1 MRSETIRE
9 VPRIFKK
16 CATTIRDGF
25 LCQSSLIALVTVPS
39 AILFLLLS
47 PLVAFTSIFF
57 ATASDLL
64 EGTSSVFPPDD
75 TRVPTFYV
83 PKHENS
89 RWLQIALLLSLSA
102 AFGGI
107 HCSGWD
113 YLFPSSTEQIL
124 WRVASLA
131 VTILP
136 TIAFPLGQIVLYPP
150 PFQPPSA
157 NLTANQSYKP
167 LRLFGGVVVILLA
180 FGYAAARVMLLGLA
194 LSLLRH
200 LPQTAFVDI
209 NWTVFYPHMF

>member
-1 MRSETIRE
+1 MIKDYATIILN
-9 VPRIFKK
+9 V
-16 CATTIRDGF
+16 F
-25 LCQSSLIALVTVPS
+25 LCQSSLIKFLTLPLAV
-39 AILFLLLS
+39 LFLLFS

-64 EGTSSVFPPDD
+64 EGTSSAFPPDN

-113 YLFPSSTEQIL
+113 YLFPSPTERL
-124 WRVASLA
+124 MWRVASLA

-150 PFQPPSA
+150 PFEPPSIDP
-157 NLTANQSYKP
+157 TANQSYKP

-194 LSLLRH
+194 VSLLRH
-200 LPQTAFVDI
+200 MPPAAFTAI
-209 NWTVFYPHMF
+209 NWTRFFPHIF